1 MTAVSKNIYFDVLD
15 DIVDKYNDA
24 YHRTIIM
31 KPIEVKSNYYAKY
44 SVDCNDKDAKFK
56 IGDHARIS
64 KQKNWSEEVF
74 VIIKV
79 KNTDETLKNDG
90 T

>member
-31 KPIEVKSNYYAKY
+31 KPIEVKSNYYATY

-56 IGDHARIS
+56 IRDHARIS
-64 KQKNWSEEVF
+64 K
-74 VIIKV
+74 
-79 KNTDETLKNDG
+79 
-90 T
+90 